1 MLHVIIRK
9 IYMEIFCG
17 MKNNLSGE
25 YDIQAPYERSIMPNG
40 LRVITASMPATRS
53 ISAALYIGTGSR
65 YEEDSEA
72 GVSHYLEHML
82 FKGTNKRPHP
92 KDVSEEI
99 ERVGGYINASTDKEL
114 TIYVSRV
121 ARPHL
126 PVAIDL
132 LSDMLLNSKFEINEI
147 EKERQVI
154 LEEIHQINDIPSQ
167 KSFLLSEG
175 LMWPNQAIGR
185 DIAGTPESVRG
196 ITKTMMLDYMGKQYS
211 PNNISLV
218 VAGQVSHAEIEDL
231 VHDLSEMK
239 NSSQSRDMVAALNK
253 TPEKRLS
260 IEYRKTEQASICL
273 SFPALSVM
281 DPDRHPLDLLSAIL
295 GEGMASRLF
304 LQLREEQGLVYDV
317 GTSVSKLRDTGSM
330 TIYAG
335 TEPKNAPKAIRGI
348 IDELSRVSNDLKES
362 ELNRARELLKGRLL
376 LGLEDTRGISSWLGY
391 QETLMDQ
398 IYTPEDVVKSL
409 DSVTVEDIKRVASKL
424 FRNDLYRLA
433 VVGPFRSEK
442 RFQKILENIG

>member
-1 MLHVIIRK
+1 
-9 IYMEIFCG
+9 
-17 MKNNLSGE
+17 
-25 YDIQAPYERSIMPNG
+25 
-40 LRVITASMPATRS
+40 
-53 ISAALYIGTGSR
+53 
-65 YEEDSEA
+65 
-72 GVSHYLEHML
+72 
-82 FKGTNKRPHP
+82 
-92 KDVSEEI
+92 
-99 ERVGGYINASTDKEL
+99 
-114 TIYVSRV
+114 
-121 ARPHL
+121 
-126 PVAIDL
+126 
-132 LSDMLLNSKFEINEI
+132 
-147 EKERQVI
+147 
-154 LEEIHQINDIPSQ
+154 
-167 KSFLLSEG
+167 
-175 LMWPNQAIGR
+175 
-185 DIAGTPESVRG
+185 
-196 ITKTMMLDYMGKQYS
+196 
-211 PNNISLV
+211 
-218 VAGQVSHAEIEDL
+218 
-231 VHDLSEMK
+231 
-239 NSSQSRDMVAALNK
+239 
-253 TPEKRLS
+253 
-260 IEYRKTEQASICL
+260 
-273 SFPALSVM
+273 M

-304 LQLREEQGLVYDV
+304 LQLREDQGLVYDV
-317 GTSVSKLRDTGSM
+317 GTSVSKLKDTGSM